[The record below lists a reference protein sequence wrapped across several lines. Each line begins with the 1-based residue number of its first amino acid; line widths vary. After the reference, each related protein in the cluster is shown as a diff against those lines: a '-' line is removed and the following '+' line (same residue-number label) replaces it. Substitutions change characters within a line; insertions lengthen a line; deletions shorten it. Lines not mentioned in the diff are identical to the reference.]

1 MPTKRAT
8 LQHLQVLQSARPLEV
23 PPACLGATDP
33 GLADLRPK
41 DLFVGSEAASHDQ
54 LREILHK
61 AEFWISL
68 LEGENCDL
76 NDEVAKHKKRYQ
88 QALRQADNKAVELKE
103 VEGEKKRL
111 LSEIK
116 WMRESRDQA
125 ICDRALLRED
135 ASRMTTQTKGNVESA
150 AKQAETA
157 AKQAETLDAELQSLR
172 SEKKS
177 LEEQLVDVKVR
188 AVDSMQKVDSMECL
202 IEYYEDQLRAMDPK
216 FEPVDIASVGQWMK
230 PSRQD
235 GDGDSLSSGTEE
247 QQSVVSQEKP
257 RAQQIARGFKTF
269 LKKGGIFKPSKKRG
283 SKQLDLHKQDE
294 CQTETPRETEEPC
307 RRQYRP
313 STTPSPQPSPS
324 PRRRSAERKGGP
336 SPQPSPRPWELPP
349 VSARGAAGGAAGDAT
364 GASPMPSEPDSALGA
379 DAAGAVVS
387 ASPPRAKKRW
397 EMRRE
402 E

>member
-8 LQHLQVLQSARPLEV
+8 LQHLQVLQSARPLEA

-33 GLADLRPK
+33 NLADLRPK
-41 DLFVGSEAASHDQ
+41 DLFAGSEAASHDQ
-54 LREILHK
+54 LRETLHK

-135 ASRMTTQTKGNVESA
+135 ASRMTTQTKGESESA
-150 AKQAETA
+150 AKQAES
-157 AKQAETLDAELQSLR
+157 LDAELHSLR
-172 SEKKS
+172 SQKKS
-177 LEEQLVDVKVR
+177 LEDQLVGVKVR

-235 GDGDSLSSGTEE
+235 CDGDSVSSGTEE

-257 RAQQIARGFKTF
+257 RAQQIARGLKTM

-283 SKQLDLHKQDE
+283 SKQIDPHKQDE

-307 RRQYRP
+307 RQRYRP

-324 PRRRSAERKGGP
+324 PRLPTERRGGP

-349 VSARGAAGGAAGDAT
+349 VSARGAADEAT
-364 GASPMPSEPDSALGA
+364 GASPMPSEPDPALGA
-379 DAAGAVVS
+379 DAGSSVVS